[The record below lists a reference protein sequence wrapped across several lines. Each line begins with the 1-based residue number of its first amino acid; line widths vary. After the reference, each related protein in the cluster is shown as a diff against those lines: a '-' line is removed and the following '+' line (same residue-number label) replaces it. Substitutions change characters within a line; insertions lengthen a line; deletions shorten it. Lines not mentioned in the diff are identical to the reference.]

1 MDEIDF
7 IQRENGADFIFKFKE
22 SKENIIISFTP
33 LELRTLATMATTA
46 LFNIGME
53 MKGQRDHLEK
63 KIAEE
68 RQSRRRQK
76 QERKNPN
83 KASVRI
89 GITVRKVVED

>member
-7 IQRENGADFIFKFKE
+7 IQQENGADFIFKFKE
-22 SKENIIISFTP
+22 SKKNIIISFTP

-68 RQSRRRQK
+68 RHNRRRQK
-76 QERKNPN
+76 QERKTPN